1 MTDLFKPS
9 RAELYAA
16 ALFVA
21 ALNGM
26 ALRMQTQVDSRGWTN
41 AVADLFGISAI
52 VWFALYALIALGL
65 KPSQHKAPARSD
77 WLIGGALM
85 ATCLLPSAA
94 PALAGLLLVSA
105 WLLLSARTKEE
116 RGVAIIALALTGP
129 LLWGPLILNLL
140 GTELLSMDASIAALL
155 SGHTASGNL
164 IRVPGDA
171 PDVLILPGCS
181 AFKNLAPVFVLAA
194 TLSQL
199 LGTAIGRSL
208 ALACLLAVTAVVVI
222 NSARLALIALYPA
235 QYDYWHVGGGA
246 TLFSYA
252 TLLAIVAIIGTAIVR
267 RERPHAV

>member
-1 MTDLFKPS
+1 MTRLFKPS

-26 ALRMQTQVDSRGWTN
+26 ALRMQTQVASRGWSN

-65 KPSQHKAPARSD
+65 KPAEHSLPRRSD
-77 WLIGGALM
+77 WLIGGALL
-85 ATCLLPSAA
+85 AACLLPSAA

-105 WLLLSARTKEE
+105 WLLLSANTQTE
-116 RGVAIIALALTGP
+116 RSLAIIALALTGP

-140 GTELLSMDASIAALL
+140 GTELLDFDASIAALL

-164 IRVPGDA
+164 IRVPGDT
-171 PDVLILPGCS
+171 PDVLIMPGCS
-181 AFKNLAPVFVLAA
+181 AFKNLAPIFVLAA

-199 LGTAIGRSL
+199 LGTAIDRSL
-208 ALACLLAVTAVVVI
+208 GLACLLAALAVIMI
-222 NSARLALIALYPA
+222 NSMRLALIALYPA
-235 QYDYWHVGGGA
+235 QYDYWHAGGGA

-252 TLLAIVAIIGTAIVR
+252 TLLAILAIIGSALVL
-267 RERPHAV
+267 RERRHAV